1 MLRKFF
7 SLSLIPSESIL
18 SSAPSHPARNIH
30 TKGCWTHAAQ
40 TIRAFYRHT
49 HSSHSTKCKLSSD
62 RDSERPL
69 YFDSCRQNAADKR
82 RRRVKQVARA
92 PQKHCIDGFVPSKII
107 NKCQICQLTQNLF
120 LQTKKAEFC
129 RQRSRW

>member
-1 MLRKFF
+1 MRCQNYIVVVLCSRLPAIHFSFFLGLGYAGGRCDLWLRLLLHAFLWKTGVVEKVLFF
-7 SLSLIPSESIL
+7 VFDSTAESIL
-18 SSAPSHPARNIH
+18 SSHPARNIH

-69 YFDSCRQNAADKR
+69 YFDSCRQNNAE
-82 RRRVKQVARA
+82 
-92 PQKHCIDGFVPSKII
+92 
-107 NKCQICQLTQNLF
+107 
-120 LQTKKAEFC
+120 QTKGGGK
-129 RQRSRW
+129 

>member
-1 MLRKFF
+1 MRCQNYIVVVLCSRLPAIHFSFF
-7 SLSLIPSESIL
+7 LGHYALEADVIFCLLLHAFLWKTGVVEKVLFFVFDSTAESIL
-18 SSAPSHPARNIH
+18 SSHPARNIH

-69 YFDSCRQNAADKR
+69 YFDSCRQNNAE
-82 RRRVKQVARA
+82 
-92 PQKHCIDGFVPSKII
+92 
-107 NKCQICQLTQNLF
+107 
-120 LQTKKAEFC
+120 QTKGGGK
-129 RQRSRW
+129 